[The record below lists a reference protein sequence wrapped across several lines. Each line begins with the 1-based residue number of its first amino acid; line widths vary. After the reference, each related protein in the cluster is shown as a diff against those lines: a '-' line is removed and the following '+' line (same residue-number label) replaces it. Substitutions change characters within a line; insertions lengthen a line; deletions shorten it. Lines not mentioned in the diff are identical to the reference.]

1 MVITRLSI
9 EGGDRARRDSDSLL
23 STRGE
28 LIEAVEVGL
37 ETLSSPLS
45 FASLYHQVRGVLLTR
60 SLLLRNECIPLG

>member
-45 FASLYHQVRGVLLTR
+45 FASPSLSSGER
-60 SLLLRNECIPLG
+60 SFAHSQFAAPQ